1 MVYKTN
7 PIDLLV
13 EFDTQKKYRLGD
25 TIDATIT
32 LMPNSG
38 TNIRKASLDLVLEER
53 FTEVSMGRSMGGGGA
68 GALQGGNAFKSTDYV
83 AMQQTTSSKSSAFV
97 HSSVQFLGGTA
108 LEAGQSTYKVALP
121 IKPSPPKRLA
131 ESQERVKDSNS
142 SITFHWRLEAKVD
155 VVRGRNPKV
164 QRKVNIDLT

>member
-13 EFDTQKKYRLGD
+13 EFDTQQKYGLGD

-32 LMPNSG
+32 LMPNRG

-53 FTEVSMGRSMGGGGA
+53 FTKVSMGRSMDGGGA
-68 GALQGGNAFKSTDYV
+68 ATLQGGNTFKSTDYV
-83 AMQQTTSSKSSAFV
+83 PMQQTTSSKSVTLV
-97 HSSVQFLGGTA
+97 HSSVQFLGDTA

-121 IKPSPPKRLA
+121 IKPYPPTRLA
-131 ESQERVKDSNS
+131 ESKDRVKDSNS
-142 SITFHWRLEAKVD
+142 SISFHWRLEAKVD

-164 QRKVNIDLT
+164 QRKVNIDLA